1 MTRHRG
7 DEISWPC
14 HGEALYIPLLSLSLS
29 FSLIAP
35 NHSISSPFFF
45 LSLSSL
51 PPSLLLSV
59 SFFTTRMNIF
69 PSSAAS
75 SSDRMEESSETGAIS
90 AEIESQNGEN
100 DCECFLPSPPLP
112 SYPRGRTRRREN
124 RRRKVNEC
132 EREGEDGGGEGGG
145 RGRRMTEEEGRRRI
159 IEGGG
164 GGTEKGGMH
173 SWAS

>member
-1 MTRHRG
+1 MHAPWSMLVENGDRRASERKKGEKEEEEITRHRG

-14 HGEALYIPLLSLSLS
+14 HGEALYIPYLLSL
-29 FSLIAP
+29 P
-35 NHSISSPFFF
+35 PF
-45 LSLSSL
+45 LSLSHRPQPFHFLSL
-51 PPSLLLSV
+51 LLSFPLVPPSLFLLSV

-112 SYPRGRTRRREN
+112 
-124 RRRKVNEC
+124 
-132 EREGEDGGGEGGG
+132 
-145 RGRRMTEEEGRRRI
+145 EEGRGGEK
-159 IEGGG
+159 IEG
-164 GGTEKGGMH
+164 ER
-173 SWAS
+173 